1 MFRVIIADDE
11 NRIVKMLAAS
21 IPWTKLGLSI
31 ASFASDGMEA
41 LRLAEEKK
49 ADIIIT
55 DIRMPGL
62 NGLELCE
69 KLHEANPNIQ
79 IILISGYADFS
90 YAQRAIQLGVLGYC
104 LKPVDIQ
111 YLQKLLRQA
120 VQNIRREVSLQAD
133 TLLDY
138 MEEGEPGFQRLPA
151 VWHTDGNSQVKFG
164 RGEAE
169 FPENPAQRSFLT
181 FLHIIQKG
189 ICL

>member
-1 MFRVIIADDE
+1 
-11 NRIVKMLAAS
+11 
-21 IPWTKLGLSI
+21 
-31 ASFASDGMEA
+31 
-41 LRLAEEKK
+41 
-49 ADIIIT
+49 
-55 DIRMPGL
+55 MPGL

-133 TLLDY
+133 TLWIIWRKVRKDLCA
-138 MEEGEPGFQRLPA
+138 GFSGNSASPRPNFTWPFPSVCQTAGRHWKPGSPSVWESVNTCICVKNPSPGMQPA
-151 VWHTDGNSQVKFG
+151 VLSGKAGKKAASV
-164 RGEAE
+164 
-169 FPENPAQRSFLT
+169 FLP
-181 FLHIIQKG
+181 LPYP
-189 ICL
+189 LAS

>member
-1 MFRVIIADDE
+1 
-11 NRIVKMLAAS
+11 
-21 IPWTKLGLSI
+21 
-31 ASFASDGMEA
+31 MEA
-41 LRLAEEKK
+41 LCLGRRKK

-120 VQNIRREVSLQAD
+120 RTEYPPGG
-133 TLLDY
+133 LLTGRY
-138 MEEGEPGFQRLPA
+138 P
-151 VWHTDGNSQVKFG
+151 FG
-164 RGEAE
+164 LYGGR
-169 FPENPAQRSFLT
+169 
-181 FLHIIQKG
+181 
-189 ICL
+189 

>member
-120 VQNIRREVSLQAD
+120 VQNIRREVSYRQ
-133 TLLDY
+133 
-138 MEEGEPGFQRLPA
+138 EPIWIIWRKVRKELIAGFSGKSA
-151 VWHTDGNSQVKFG
+151 
-164 RGEAE
+164 
-169 FPENPAQRSFLT
+169 
-181 FLHIIQKG
+181 
-189 ICL
+189 